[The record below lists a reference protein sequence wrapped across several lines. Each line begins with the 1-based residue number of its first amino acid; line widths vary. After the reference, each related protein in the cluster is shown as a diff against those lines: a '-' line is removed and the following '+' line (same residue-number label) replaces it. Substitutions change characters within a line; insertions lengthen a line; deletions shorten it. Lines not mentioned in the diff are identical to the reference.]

1 MEIDLNNFYRNRP
14 MEVTDT
20 RKKAILKSLEE
31 ERQAR
36 RACIAEGRRF
46 KLESFDTLSSPMSLN
61 DETRPLRRESPTRK
75 SDLVKFQSIS
85 SDNKSPDRADFMHN
99 QLKDPDFEQLSM
111 IYENY
116 LKSPKIIPTKVTKV
130 PSKPLTSPSRC
141 SSAPNSCK
149 KNRQDLINQREEE
162 FKRNCT
168 FKPKINRSGY
178 SKQLNY
184 SESPGNLTFEQKI
197 EQLAR
202 PRSELIEK
210 REKMRRDREM
220 GEDNECT
227 FKPCITPYKSVNRS
241 FSEYP
246 VEERLYQDAETKFNE
261 RERIKREKEDQ
272 LANKFPYSPQVQASV
287 SKLVGIKR
295 DKPPLYQRLEEVQ
308 KEMSERKKIIRLE
321 AENNDPDLTFRPQ
334 INQNSNLLAQMK
346 KNRELNSSRGSS
358 VERKRIVEQSI
369 EENYTFTPQ
378 ISYNPSV
385 SAKDFLERQKALQQK
400 LQMKREQM
408 MERLQSSYTFKP
420 NIDRTSQYMT
430 EGNKERAKNKLEER
444 LNSDGRRKQE
454 LQENLAKVHYS
465 QFTYEPSI
473 NPLSKK
479 LGRSSSLSEIA
490 FSTSAK
496 EAKKRVAEEKAA
508 EIEKKCSFTPTINGN
523 EKFRNI
529 ESRYKQNENI
539 SQVINEDMTLKRLKQ
554 EGIKKSNEYESMKEC
569 TFAPKGVGRVINS
582 EANVKVKGMER
593 FLELKE
599 IARKRE
605 EELREREEKVF
616 LVNPQSNPD
625 GYTVPKPFNLHPSNK
640 LGKVERVKQEMLRK
654 EQSECLFKPQTNEQ

>member
-1 MEIDLNNFYRNRP
+1 MEIDLNQYYRNRP

-20 RKKAILKSLEE
+20 RKKAILKSLED

-36 RACIAEGRRF
+36 RACVAEGRRF
-46 KLESFDTLSSPMSLN
+46 KIESFDTLSSPVSLN
-61 DETRPLRRESPTRK
+61 DETRPLRRESPNRR

-85 SDNKSPDRADFMHN
+85 SETKSPERADFMHN

-116 LKSPKIIPTKVTKV
+116 LRSPKVIPTKTVKV
-130 PSKPLTSPSRC
+130 ASKPLVSPSRS
-141 SSAPNSCK
+141 SSAPNSCR
-149 KNRQDLINQREEE
+149 KNRQDLIKEREEE
-162 FKRNCT
+162 FKKNCT
-168 FKPKINRSGY
+168 FKPQINRSGY

-210 REKMRRDREM
+210 REKMRRDKEV
-220 GEDNECT
+220 GEDTECT
-227 FKPCITPYKSVNRS
+227 FKPSITPYKSVNRS

-261 RERIKREKEDQ
+261 RERIKREREDE

-287 SKLVGIKR
+287 SKLVGNKR
-295 DKPPLYQRLEEVQ
+295 DKPPLYQRVEEVQ

-346 KNRELNSSRGSS
+346 KNRELNSSRNSS
-358 VERKRIVEQSI
+358 VDRKRIVEQSY

-378 ISYNPSV
+378 ISFNPSV
-385 SAKDFLERQKALQQK
+385 ATKDFLERQKALQEK
-400 LQMKREQM
+400 LQKKREQM
-408 MERLQSSYTFKP
+408 MERLQASYTFKP
-420 NIDRTSQYMT
+420 NIDRTSQYIT
-430 EGNKERAKNKLEER
+430 EGNKDRSRDKLEER
-444 LNSDGRRKQE
+444 LNKDGKRKQE
-454 LQENLAKVHYS
+454 LQENLSNAHYS
-465 QFTYEPSI
+465 QFTYEPAI

-479 LGRSSSLSEIA
+479 LARSSSLSEIA
-490 FSTSAK
+490 YSTSAK
-496 EAKKRVAEEKAA
+496 EAKKRIAEEKAA
-508 EIEKKCSFTPTINGN
+508 EIEKKCKFTPTINSS
-523 EKFRNI
+523 EKFKNI
-529 ESRYKQNENI
+529 GSRYKQTENI
-539 SQVINEDMTLKRLKQ
+539 SQIINEDLNLKRLKQ
-554 EGIKKSNEYESMKEC
+554 ESIKKSNEYESMKEC
-569 TFAPKGVGRVINS
+569 TFAPKGVGKVTNLDG
-582 EANVKVKGMER
+582 NVKVKGMER

-605 EELREREEKVF
+605 EELKEREEKVF
-616 LVNPQSNPD
+616 LLNPQSNPD
-625 GYTVPKPFNLHPSNK
+625 GYTIPKPFNLHPSNK
-640 LGKVERVKQEMLRK
+640 QGKIEKVKQEIMKK
-654 EQSECLFKPQTNEQ
+654 EQSECLFKPQTNE